1 MADQW
6 YSWKTSGT
14 KEDKPSIAFGGK
26 WKNQL
31 GSIMDIKITGNKV
44 TGKYD
49 TAVGAPGNIETFDLI
64 GVVNGDLIS
73 FVVDWGVY
81 GSITAWVGEHTA
93 DAGGGNERIVTM
105 WHLVKNISED
115 DEKSSLWGAFLVGS
129 DIFNRI

>member
-1 MADQW
+1 
-6 YSWKTSGT
+6 
-14 KEDKPSIAFGGK
+14 
-26 WKNQL
+26 
-31 GSIMDIKITGNKV
+31 MDLKITGNQV

-49 TAVGAPGNIETFDLI
+49 TAVGAPTNIETFDII

-73 FVVDWGVY
+73 IVVGWGQY

-115 DEKSSLWGAFLVGS
+115 DEKSSLWGAFLAGS
-129 DIFNRI
+129 DIFKRI